1 MALDIVTP
9 RGTLN
14 YIYLDQNM
22 HLTTNP
28 YRTVCG
34 KVIEND
40 EEICAQGTI
49 TCRVCKT
56 AVGLT
61 REFKGDI

>member
-1 MALDIVTP
+1 MAQTVVIGT
-9 RGTLN
+9 GTLN
-14 YIYLDQNM
+14 FIYLDQNM
-22 HLTTNP
+22 HLATNP

-56 AVGLT
+56 AIGLVKN
-61 REFKGDI
+61 FKEDA